1 MSGEQASIGQPP
13 ANWYRRVP
21 LYLKIVVALILG
33 ACLGIFGKQ
42 MGFDATKIKW
52 VSDLVLRMLRLLATP
67 LIFSAV
73 LGSIV
78 TAQVSGKKASR
89 LMGLLLTNSIIA
101 ILIGLLVANVMQPG
115 HHIHVFRDVAKT
127 PAKEPYNIWG
137 HLYDSIP
144 TDFITP
150 FVKNDIISVI
160 ILAVAIGFAMRMLL
174 HSTNDQLV
182 RSVRALQNVL
192 NAIFQ
197 LMVTILKWVFELV
210 PFAVFAVVAAVVAD
224 KGLGSLLSMGYWIL
238 SVVVALLL
246 MMAVYLA
253 RLGLQSKTNP
263 LKFFRGGS
271 DAFAMAFST
280 ASSAATLPVTYRC
293 ATENLNIRE
302 DNANLGIMV
311 GGTFNHD
318 GTALYEAMAALFIAQ
333 GIGMHLPIQQQ
344 VLVVLMAIIASV
356 GAAGIPE
363 AGLVTMIAVFKA
375 VDLPIECIPM
385 LLTVD
390 WLLDRCRTTI
400 NVMGDMASTCI
411 LDSKDG
417 IPTPL
422 PEPSEASA

>member
-1 MSGEQASIGQPP
+1 MQEIEAESKK
-13 ANWYRRVP
+13 NWYRGIP
-21 LYLKIVVALILG
+21 LYIKILIALILG
-33 ACLGIFGKQ
+33 AILGIYGKQ
-42 MGFDATKIKW
+42 MGFDSTKLKW
-52 VSDLVLRMLRLLATP
+52 ISDLVLRMLRLLATP

-73 LGSIV
+73 LGSILTANV
-78 TAQVSGKKASR
+78 TGKKAGR
-89 LMGLLLTNSIIA
+89 LMALLMGNSIIA
-101 ILIGLLVANVMQPG
+101 ILIGLLVANIMRPG
-115 HHIHVFRDVAKT
+115 DHVPVFRDATKVVD
-127 PAKEPYNIWG
+127 KEPYNIWG

-160 ILAVAIGFAMRMLL
+160 ILAIAIGFAMRILL
-174 HSTNDQLV
+174 HSAAEQLV
-182 RSVRALQNVL
+182 RSVKALQHVM
-192 NAIFQ
+192 NAVFQ

-210 PFAVFAVVAAVVAD
+210 PLAVFAVVAATVAS

-238 SVVVALLL
+238 SVVVALVL
-246 MMAVYLA
+246 MMIVYLI
-253 RLGLQSKTNP
+253 RLMIQSKIKP
-263 LKFFRGGS
+263 AQFLKGGS

-293 ATENLNIRE
+293 ATEKLGVRD

-333 GIGMHLPIQQQ
+333 GIGLHLPFQQQ
-344 VLVVLMAIIASV
+344 VVVVVMAMIASV

-375 VDLPIECIPM
+375 VDLPIECIPI

-390 WLLDRCRTTI
+390 WFLDRCRTTI
-400 NVMGDMASTCI
+400 NVMGDMTSTCI
-411 LDSKDG
+411 LDSKD
-417 IPTPL
+417 
-422 PEPSEASA
+422 